1 MLIMQPNSHLNIVI
15 HKLLCNPPHLR
26 LRKWT
31 REPLFSWFLHG
42 WASLKSPQIRYTLTA
57 TFCAK
62 LWERLKGVVVA
73 NDAGQLS
80 TLLTLPTKKRVQFH
94 RLSLSLSSF
103 PLSRLLQHPMFVG
116 SYNIEAAWQPIIL
129 QEVPASP
136 ISAVQMANCRAR
148 KLMVP
153 FYIILI
159 RLHTY
164 RVQNDGVPAW
174 TQPQQQQKEEEEE
187 KRKRK
192 RVEGILQGSGFKVH
206 N

>member
-1 MLIMQPNSHLNIVI
+1 
-15 HKLLCNPPHLR
+15 
-26 LRKWT
+26 
-31 REPLFSWFLHG
+31 
-42 WASLKSPQIRYTLTA
+42 
-57 TFCAK
+57 
-62 LWERLKGVVVA
+62 
-73 NDAGQLS
+73 
-80 TLLTLPTKKRVQFH
+80 
-94 RLSLSLSSF
+94 
-103 PLSRLLQHPMFVG
+103 
-116 SYNIEAAWQPIIL
+116 
-129 QEVPASP
+129 
-136 ISAVQMANCRAR
+136 
-148 KLMVP
+148 MVP